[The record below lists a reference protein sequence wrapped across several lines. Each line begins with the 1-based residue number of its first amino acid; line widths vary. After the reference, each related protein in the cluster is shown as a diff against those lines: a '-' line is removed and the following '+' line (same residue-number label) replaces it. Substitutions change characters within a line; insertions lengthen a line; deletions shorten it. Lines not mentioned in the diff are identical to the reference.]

1 MYWYHCLFCC
11 QRHWHICS
19 SIKLNEL
26 YQTDFWTI
34 KLNVASYQWN
44 RLIFFDKVSKFVKWH
59 FVHSKNCSKELC
71 VSLMISSKNNT
82 KKVSWYLQH
91 HYKSCQSALIGIAIT
106 TEPKCISSYS
116 RQNSSNDHWNGI
128 IIQALFFARN
138 NKISQIGAGTAPTWD
153 C

>member
-1 MYWYHCLFCC
+1 MYWYHCLLYC

-44 RLIFFDKVSKFVKWH
+44 RFIFLTKYQNLWNGTLCIPKIAPR
-59 FVHSKNCSKELC
+59 NCVFHL
-71 VSLMISSKNNT
+71 LISSKNNT

-138 NKISQIGAGTAPTWD
+138 NKISQTGAGTAPTWD